1 MPGSEAKITYI
12 LQSSLEIVGEFR
24 KWFLHYSGKGSPFS
38 KRKSMSQPAKKFG
51 TAPVFFTAI
60 STILGAVMFLRF
72 GFAVGS
78 VGLIGTF
85 AIILIGHAVTIPT
98 SMAIAEIATNQKV
111 EGGGEY
117 YIISRSFGLVIGSSI
132 GVALYFS
139 QAISVAFYIIAFSE
153 AFSALFDY
161 LRAQYTLTPTLAWLL
176 EKKQTVSIPALF
188 LLMAV
193 VLSKGAD
200 LGVKMLY
207 VVVGT
212 LFLSLVAFFAGVTEY
227 SQNTPLDP
235 FATAQPQTMTEV
247 SDTVTQSDQIA
258 DWTAIDSFSNSR
270 HEVLRPGAD
279 PSAPSRNPSL
289 EIPGFFTVFAIIFPA
304 FTGMTAGVGLSG
316 DLRNPGKSIPLG
328 TVAAT
333 ITGMIVYFFIA
344 WKLAVSAPPE
354 ALADT
359 KRLVMAEIAWQGWW
373 LIPTGLAAATI
384 SSALGSILVAPRTL
398 QAIARDQVIPS
409 PTINYWLSRGRGNS
423 DEPFNATLI
432 TIGLAFIFVLIG
444 ELNFVAEII
453 SMFFMVTY
461 GTLCLISFLQHFAAD
476 PSYRPTFRSRW
487 YLSLFGA
494 LACFGLMFFMNAAY
508 AILALSLM
516 VFFYYV
522 ISNYNPDKKNLSLIF
537 QGVIFQISRQLQVF
551 LQKAEKEQTGSWR
564 PSAICIS
571 EHSFDRLAAFDL
583 LRWLSQR
590 YGFGT
595 YIHKIDG
602 YLSKTTYQEARAC
615 KERLIKMAE
624 ATRSNIYI
632 DTLIS
637 PSYTSAIAQTIQ
649 LPGIS
654 GTENNL
660 IILEFSKS
668 DPNNLNDIV
677 DNFKLIKSVAF
688 DLVVLGSSERGYGL
702 QQSLHIW
709 ITSNDYI
716 NANLMILLGF
726 ITIGHPDWKHAQIKI
741 FAIFPEDH
749 IEEERER
756 LRILI
761 EAGQLPIS
769 PNNIEIIPK
778 KEAIDTK
785 SIIQHKSRDA
795 DLTIIGI
802 RDELVRHDGASV
814 FSGYEGIGNTL
825 FVNAAAQKNIK

>member
-1 MPGSEAKITYI
+1 MSEQA
-12 LQSSLEIVGEFR
+12 R
-24 KWFLHYSGKGSPFS
+24 
-38 KRKSMSQPAKKFG
+38 KFG

-72 GFAVGS
+72 GFAVGA

-132 GVALYFS
+132 GIALYFS

-153 AFSALFDY
+153 AFTPVFDFVRENY
-161 LRAQYTLTPTLAWLL
+161 VLDSSLTWLL
-176 EKKQTVSIPALF
+176 SKKQTVSIPALF

-193 VLSKGAD
+193 VLTKGAD

-207 VVVGT
+207 VVVAT
-212 LFLSLVAFFAGVTEY
+212 LFVALVAFFIGVTPY
-227 SQNTPLDP
+227 SQQNQLDP
-235 FATAQPQTMTEV
+235 FASASEAPVTSLPDNDTASSSELN
-247 SDTVTQSDQIA
+247 QSDS
-258 DWTAIDSFSNSR
+258 TFSNSR
-270 HEVLRPGAD
+270 HEVIREAD
-279 PSAPSRNPSL
+279 PDAFSGRTSPPV

-316 DLRNPGKSIPLG
+316 DLRKPGKSIPLG

-333 ITGMIVYFFIA
+333 IVGMVIYFFIA
-344 WKLAVSAPPE
+344 YKLAVSASP
-354 ALADT
+354 ADLVDT
-359 KRLVMAEIAWQGWW
+359 SRLVMADIAWQGWW

-398 QAIARDQVIPS
+398 QAIARDRVLPS
-409 PTINYWLSRGRGNS
+409 PGFNFWLSRGRGKN
-423 DEPFNATLI
+423 DEPFNSTLV
-432 TIGLAFIFVLIG
+432 TILLAFIFIVIG
-444 ELNFVAEII
+444 ELDFVAEII

-461 GTLCLISFLQHFAAD
+461 GTLCLISFFQHFAAD

-487 YLSLFGA
+487 YFSLFGA
-494 LACFGLMFFMNAAY
+494 FACFGLMFFMNAAY
-508 AILALSLM
+508 AVMALALM
-516 VFFYYV
+516 VAFYYL
-522 ISNYNPDKKNLSLIF
+522 ISSYNPDKKNLSLIF
-537 QGVIFQISRQLQVF
+537 QGVIFQLSRQLQVF
-551 LQKAEKEQTGSWR
+551 LQKADKEQTGSWR
-564 PSAICIS
+564 PSAVCIS
-571 EHSFDRLAAFDL
+571 EHSFSRLAAFDL

-602 YLSKTTYQEARAC
+602 YLSKTTHEEAHRS
-615 KERLIKMAE
+615 KDRLIKMAE
-624 ATRSNIYI
+624 ASNSNIYI

-637 PSYTSAIAQTIQ
+637 PSYTSAIAQVIQ

-660 IILEFSKS
+660 LLLEFSK
-668 DPNNLNDIV
+668 NNPDNMEAIV

-688 DLVVLGSSERGYGL
+688 DLIILGSSERGYGMK
-702 QQSLHIW
+702 QSIHIW

-716 NANLMILLGF
+716 NANLMILLGY
-726 ITIGHPDWKHAQIKI
+726 IIIGHPDWKRAQIKI
-741 FAIFPEDH
+741 FAIFPEET

-756 LRILI
+756 LSVLI

-769 PNNIEIIPK
+769 PKNIEIIPN
-778 KEAIDTK
+778 KEATDPK
-785 SIIQHKSRDA
+785 SIINEKSRDA
-795 DLTIIGI
+795 DLSIIGI
-802 RDELVRHDGASV
+802 RDEVIRHDGITI
-814 FSGYEGIGNTL
+814 FEGYKGIGNTL